1 MTKNRQ
7 TKETP
12 VAALAGN
19 PNVGKST
26 IFNAL
31 TGMRQHTG
39 NWPGKTVSL
48 AQGVCVY
55 KGEEIRLV
63 DLPGTYALVSK
74 SQEEILAAGFI
85 SGGEADCV
93 IAVCDATSLE
103 RSLILALQ
111 VMELTDRVI
120 VCVNLMDE
128 ARRKGVAVDVDALSR
143 GLDAPVVT
151 ATARSGQGMDD
162 LRTAVLDM
170 ARCHLSSVCRLWP
183 RRRAEKRGWGS
194 FSSSCGGFWTALK
207 RRGRGDAAWC
217 PIPSA
222 NPIWVRRRCEARP
235 GELLMKLQRSSSGA
249 QRRLQSGSYEKRGR
263 TQKRANSGLTG
274 CSREG

>member
-63 DLPGTYALVSK
+63 DRAKCALIQYLGMS
-74 SQEEILAAGFI
+74 E
-85 SGGEADCV
+85 
-93 IAVCDATSLE
+93 
-103 RSLILALQ
+103 
-111 VMELTDRVI
+111 
-120 VCVNLMDE
+120 
-128 ARRKGVAVDVDALSR
+128 
-143 GLDAPVVT
+143 
-151 ATARSGQGMDD
+151 ATAHRYIEKQAMD
-162 LRTAVLDM
+162 LRKTKVQI
-170 ARCHLSSVCRLWP
+170 
-183 RRRAEKRGWGS
+183 AEGI
-194 FSSSCGGFWTALK
+194 LK
-207 RRGRGDAAWC
+207 TY
-217 PIPSA
+217 
-222 NPIWVRRRCEARP
+222 EA
-235 GELLMKLQRSSSGA
+235 
-249 QRRLQSGSYEKRGR
+249 
-263 TQKRANSGLTG
+263 
-274 CSREG
+274 

>member
-128 ARRKGVAVDVDALSR
+128 ARKQGIEIDLAALSFEL
-143 GLDAPVVT
+143 GVPVV
-151 ATARSGQGMDD
+151 AASASREEGM
-162 LRTAVLDM
+162 
-170 ARCHLSSVCRLWP
+170 
-183 RRRAEKRGWGS
+183 
-194 FSSSCGGFWTALK
+194 
-207 RRGRGDAAWC
+207 
-217 PIPSA
+217 
-222 NPIWVRRRCEARP
+222 
-235 GELLMKLQRSSSGA
+235 GELLEQLRRILDGFEAPRPRRCGVVPNSIRESHLGA
-249 QRRLQSGSYEKRGR
+249 EALHGASRQASDEIAAQFVRCAEKIAKKVVRETRQDTKTRELRVDRL
-263 TQKRANSGLTG
+263 LTG
-274 CSREG
+274 KVTGLLWLSGDRRSGG

>member
-63 DLPGTYALVSK
+63 DLPGTYWSA
-74 SQEEILAAGFI
+74 
-85 SGGEADCV
+85 
-93 IAVCDATSLE
+93 
-103 RSLILALQ
+103 
-111 VMELTDRVI
+111 
-120 VCVNLMDE
+120 N
-128 ARRKGVAVDVDALSR
+128 
-143 GLDAPVVT
+143 
-151 ATARSGQGMDD
+151 
-162 LRTAVLDM
+162 
-170 ARCHLSSVCRLWP
+170 
-183 RRRAEKRGWGS
+183 RRRRYWQPDS
-194 FSSSCGGFWTALK
+194 FPA
-207 RRGRGDAAWC
+207 
-217 PIPSA
+217 
-222 NPIWVRRRCEARP
+222 ARP
-235 GELLMKLQRSSSGA
+235 TA
-249 QRRLQSGSYEKRGR
+249 
-263 TQKRANSGLTG
+263 
-274 CSREG
+274 

>member
-7 TKETP
+7 TKAVP

-48 AQGVCVY
+48 AQGVCMY

-74 SQEEILAAGFI
+74 SQEETLAAEFI

-111 VMELTDRVI
+111 VLELTDRAF

-128 ARRKGVAVDVDALSR
+128 ARKQGIEIDLAALSFE
-143 GLDAPVVT
+143 A
-151 ATARSGQGMDD
+151 
-162 LRTAVLDM
+162 
-170 ARCHLSSVCRLWP
+170 
-183 RRRAEKRGWGS
+183 RRAG
-194 FSSSCGGFWTALK
+194 CGRVGEQ
-207 RRGRGDAAWC
+207 RRGHG
-217 PIPSA
+217 
-222 NPIWVRRRCEARP
+222 
-235 GELLMKLQRSSSGA
+235 
-249 QRRLQSGSYEKRGR
+249 
-263 TQKRANSGLTG
+263 
-274 CSREG
+274 

>member
-48 AQGVCVY
+48 AQGVCMY

-74 SQEEILAAGFI
+74 SQEETLAAGFI

-128 ARRKGVAVDVDALSR
+128 AQKQGIEIDLAALSFEL
-143 GLDAPVVT
+143 GVPVV
-151 ATARSGQGMDD
+151 AASASREEGM
-162 LRTAVLDM
+162 
-170 ARCHLSSVCRLWP
+170 
-183 RRRAEKRGWGS
+183 
-194 FSSSCGGFWTALK
+194 
-207 RRGRGDAAWC
+207 
-217 PIPSA
+217 
-222 NPIWVRRRCEARP
+222 
-235 GELLMKLQRSSSGA
+235 GELLEQLRRILDGFEAPRPRRCGVVSGFHPRIA
-249 QRRLQSGSYEKRGR
+249 FGRGGAARRV
-263 TQKRANSGLTG
+263 RAGF
-274 CSREG
+274 